1 MERTARKRKTE
12 RASSREEDE
21 VQLQDNCMPGIVLS
35 NREVEWTCFVDS
47 LLFALLYRPSY
58 YIVHSLI
65 NARGDVRDKLLQL
78 ARDINT
84 TPARRPKIHQLP
96 NEFFLSLF
104 TALSNDPSLLN
115 DFLQHTNE
123 GSLNDEDDDDD
134 DDDPP
139 FGDVIE
145 VYNGLRDTL
154 LLPPLTT
161 LENDLHTFETQID
174 LAVNSEQNVFD
185 KLQRMDM
192 RVLSDTLII
201 PINRIGDRR
210 ARLTNIHEPPATL
223 VFQNT
228 FGDNVTFHL
237 CAVVNYK
244 GGGKSVGHYTCYVRC
259 NDIFYY
265 TDDIE
270 PGVFKQIGS
279 YADLLKTR
287 SDKVQKQGLLFIY
300 KDLSREGDAQRLLFA
315 DNMAPV
321 ALPPPFDL
329 QLPVQHNEDDE
340 MNKAIQASLQPQD
353 DDDEEAFRM
362 AIEASKQFM
371 GGNKRRKRR
380 SPRRRR
386 NRRRQSR
393 RRTRRHR

>member
-12 RASSREEDE
+12 RANSREEDE
-21 VQLQDNCMPGIVLS
+21 MQQDNCMPGIVLS
-35 NREVEWTCFVDS
+35 NRNPEWTCFVDS

-65 NARGDVRDKLLQL
+65 NARGDVRDKLIQL

-84 TPARRPKIHQLP
+84 TPAQRPKIHRLP
-96 NEFFLSLF
+96 DDFFFSLF
-104 TALSNDPSLLN
+104 TALTNDPSLLN

-123 GSLNDEDDDDD
+123 DND

-154 LLPPLTT
+154 SLPPLTN
-161 LENDLHTFETQID
+161 LENDLHTFETQME
-174 LAVNSEQNVFD
+174 LPVNSEQNVFD
-185 KLQRMDM
+185 KLQRMNM

-210 ARLTNIHEPPATL
+210 VRLTNTHVPPATL
-223 VFQNT
+223 AFQNPS
-228 FGDNVTFHL
+228 GDNVTFHL

-244 GGGKSVGHYTCYVRC
+244 GGGRSVGHYVRC

-270 PGVFKQIGS
+270 PRVFKQIGS

-287 SDKVQKQGLLFIY
+287 LDKVQKQGLLFIY

-315 DNMAPV
+315 DNMAAAAAV
-321 ALPPPFDL
+321 LPPLFDL
-329 QLPVQHNEDDE
+329 QLPVQHDE
-340 MNKAIQASLQPQD
+340 MNMAIQASLQPQE
-353 DDDEEAFRM
+353 DEDEAFRM
-362 AIEASKQFM
+362 AIEASKQYM

-380 SPRRRR
+380 ATRRRR
-386 NRRRQSR
+386 RSTQRR
-393 RRTRRHR
+393 RRTRRHRK